1 MGWLL
6 IAMKDA
12 GQIDYDFYKG
22 KGLVGM
28 PGFNQ
33 RVSDQSRAFGNIAKE
48 LGLRNVNSIN
58 DIARMYDYLGR
69 QITEL

>member
-1 MGWLL
+1 MYKRISQPKFRYSPNGM
-6 IAMKDA
+6 IVNRNERA

-33 RVSDQSRAFGNIAKE
+33 RVSDQSRALVTLPK
-48 LGLRNVNSIN
+48 S
-58 DIARMYDYLGR
+58 
-69 QITEL
+69 